1 MPRSPLIVISVGIL
15 VLAGACARGSSNNP
29 AAAPTSAPAGTTGT
43 AGNAASQCSH
53 TTLQATDVG
62 VTPTDITVEVMADVG
77 SPLAPGLFQG
87 NIDAMNA
94 YAGYINGH
102 GGIAC
107 RKLVVRTWD
116 SKLSPSESKNGLID
130 SCANAFAMVGNNALF
145 NPDPS
150 PMTDCADKAGHTTG
164 LPDVAALTNDINEQ
178 CAPTAFTV
186 TGTSRHCPNEP
197 GAFPSPALIAPTQ
210 WLLQKY
216 GPLHGLYLVPGDLPT
231 TVQSSTYLLVAQEQ
245 AGVTWDA
252 TPKVSG
258 LDAQPSYT
266 PRVQLAKSKG
276 SNYVYDGLNDI
287 GMIRMRKEAAAQGLT
302 SVKVWACSLACYTK
316 AFLAEGGADVD
327 GTYLSMS
334 FLPFEE
340 AKYNAEDQ
348 AYVSALG
355 SKVDSFGANA
365 WQAAG
370 AFKQAVDNVVKQKGP
385 NGVTRAAVLDA
396 LQGITN
402 FTDNGWTGPI
412 SLKGTGAFSGCY
424 LILQVQQGKYVR
436 VYPSKPGTMDCKSSN
451 ITTVN
456 VDPVAEAAKLK

>member
-1 MPRSPLIVISVGIL
+1 LRRSPFIVISVGIL
-15 VLAGACARGSSNNP
+15 LLAGACARGSSSKP
-29 AAAPTSAPAGTTGT
+29 AAASASAPAATTGT
-43 AGNAASQCSH
+43 ATNSAAQCRN

-87 NIDAMNA
+87 NLDALNA
-94 YAGYINGH
+94 YASYVNAH

-116 SKLSPSESKNGLID
+116 SKLSPSESKNGEID

-150 PMTDCADKAGHTTG
+150 PMTNCPDKQGHPTG
-164 LPDVAALTNDINEQ
+164 LPDVAALANDINEQ
-178 CAPTAFTV
+178 CAPTAFAV

-197 GAFPSPALIAPTQ
+197 GAFPSPVLIAPTK
-210 WLLQKY
+210 WLMQKY

-231 TVQSSTYLLVAQEQ
+231 TVQSSTYLLVAQQQ

-258 LDAQPSYT
+258 FDAQPSYT

-276 SNYVYDGLNDI
+276 SNYVYNGVNDI
-287 GMIRMRKEAAAQGLT
+287 ALIRMRKEADAQGLS
-302 SVKVWACSLACYTK
+302 SVKVWACSLACYTN
-316 AFLAEGGADVD
+316 AFLGEGGADVE
-327 GTYLSMS
+327 GTYIFMS

-348 AYVSALG
+348 AYVNSLG

-370 AFKQAVDNVVKQKGP
+370 AFKQAVDNVVKEKGP
-385 NGVTRAAVLDA
+385 NGITRATVLDA
-396 LQGITN
+396 LHGITN
-402 FTDNGWTGPI
+402 FTDNGWTGGL

-424 LILQVQQGKYVR
+424 LILQVQHGKYVR
-436 VYPSKPGTMDCKSSN
+436 VYPTQPGTMDCKSSN

>member
-1 MPRSPLIVISVGIL
+1 MRKARVIASLAAGCLL
-15 VLAGACARGSSNNP
+15 VAACARSSSNK
-29 AAAPTSAPAGTTGT
+29 ATSASSTSPTSAAAAGTT
-43 AGNAASQCSH
+43 AAQCN

-87 NIDAMNA
+87 NIDALNA
-94 YAGYINGH
+94 YATYVNAH

-116 SKLSPSESKNGLID
+116 SKLSPSEAKNGLID
-130 SCANAFAMVGNNALF
+130 SCQNAFALVGGNALF

-150 PMTDCADKAGHTTG
+150 PMTNCVDKNGHPTG
-164 LPDVAALTNDINEQ
+164 LPDVSALANDINEQ
-178 CAPTAFTV
+178 CAPTSYTV
-186 TGTSRHCPNEP
+186 QGVFRHCPIQS
-197 GAFPSPALIAPTQ
+197 GAFPSPSLTAPTK

-216 GPLHGLYLVPGDLPT
+216 GAGLHGLYLVPGDLPT
-231 TVQSSTYLLVAQEQ
+231 TVQASTYTIDAVAQ
-245 AGVTWDA
+245 AGITWDA

-258 LDAQPSYT
+258 ADAQPAYT

-276 SNYVYDGLNDI
+276 STFVYDGSNDI
-287 GMIRMRKEAAAQGLT
+287 AMIRMRKEAAAQGLS

-316 AFLAEGGADVD
+316 AFLGQGGADVE
-327 GTYLSMS
+327 GTYVTMQ

-340 AKYNAEDQ
+340 ASYNAEDQ

-370 AFKQAVDNVVKQKGP
+370 AFKAAVDSVVKQGGP
-385 NGVTRAAVLDA
+385 NAVTRAAVLDA
-396 LQGITN
+396 LKGLTN
-402 FTDNGWTGPI
+402 FTDNGWVGGK
-412 SLKGTGAFSGCY
+412 SLKGQGAFSNCY
-424 LILQVQQGKYVR
+424 LIMQVQNGKFVR
-436 VYPSKPGTMDCKSSN
+436 VYPTQPGTMDCKADN
-451 ITTVN
+451 VTTVN
-456 VDPVAEAAKLK
+456 VDPVAEAANLK

>member
-1 MPRSPLIVISVGIL
+1 MRRSRVIASFLTVFL
-15 VLAGACARGSSNNP
+15 LAAACARSSSSRATSASAASAP
-29 AAAPTSAPAGTTGT
+29 TGAAGAAAPQCHTS
-43 AGNAASQCSH
+43 
-53 TTLQATDVG
+53 LEATDVG

-87 NIDAMNA
+87 NIDALNA
-94 YAGYINGH
+94 YAGYVNAH

-116 SKLSPSESKNGLID
+116 SKLSPTEAKNGLID
-130 SCANAFAMVGNNALF
+130 ACQNAFALVGTNSLF

-150 PMTDCADKAGHTTG
+150 PMSNCVDKGGHPTG
-164 LPDVAALTNDINEQ
+164 LPDVSALANDINEQ
-178 CAPTAFTV
+178 CAPTAYTV
-186 TGTSRHCPNEP
+186 QALSRHCPNVP
-197 GAFPSPALIAPTQ
+197 GAFPAPALIAPTK

-216 GPLHGLYLVPGDLPT
+216 GADLHGLYLVPGDLPT
-231 TVQSSTYLLVAQEQ
+231 TVQSSTYGIVAQQ
-245 AGVTWDA
+245 QGGITWDA

-258 LDAQPSYT
+258 LDAQPAYT

-276 SNYVYDGLNDI
+276 STYVYDGLNDI

-316 AFLAEGGADVD
+316 AFLAEGGADVE
-327 GTYLSMS
+327 GTYLSMQ

-370 AFKQAVDNVVKQKGP
+370 AFKAAVDSVVKQSGP
-385 NGVTRAAVLDA
+385 NGVTRAAVLGA
-396 LQGITN
+396 LKGITN
-402 FTDNGWTGPI
+402 FTDNGWMGGQ
-412 SLKGTGAFSGCY
+412 SLKGSGAFSSCY
-424 LILQVQQGKYVR
+424 LILQVQHGKFVR
-436 VYPSKPGTMDCKSSN
+436 VYPSQPGTMDCKSSN
-451 ITTVN
+451 VTTIN